1 MRNIFLFIRRY
12 FNFLFFVIL
21 QVVALSFLFRYNR
34 FHEAAFMGVAS
45 EVTGRVSERYSN
57 VEYYFHLKRSNEA
70 LTKENER
77 LNNLLPQNF
86 APRETSSR
94 IVIDSVKVDSLE
106 QYRRY
111 RYYPARVVESFI
123 ILQTNYIMIH
133 RGSAQGIKKDMGV
146 ISPEGIVGRI
156 VNVSENYSTA
166 MILLNR
172 QFKANA
178 KLKKGGERGS
188 VEWDGKDPHYV
199 FLKDIPKSSA
209 VAKGD
214 TVITSELSSIF
225 PPNIMVGTVNAI
237 LDDKSS
243 NFYTLKLRTSTN
255 FYSVFHVYIIEDIHR
270 DERKLLQE
278 ETKKSQ

>member
-21 QVVALSFLFRYNR
+21 QVIALSFLFRYNR

-57 VEYYFHLKRSNEA
+57 IEYYFHLKRTNEA
-70 LTKENER
+70 LVKENER
-77 LNNLLPQNF
+77 LNNLLLQNF
-86 APRETSSR
+86 APSDTSTK
-94 IVIDSVKVDSLE
+94 IVVDSIRVDSIE
-106 QYRRY
+106 QFRRY
-111 RYYPARVVESFI
+111 RYHPARVVESFVA
-123 ILQTNYIMIH
+123 LQTNYIMIH

-146 ISPEGIVGRI
+146 ISPQGVVGRI
-156 VNVSENYSTA
+156 VHVSENYSTA

-188 VEWDGKDPHYV
+188 VEWDGKDQHYV
-199 FLKDIPKSSA
+199 YLRDIPKSAA
-209 VAKGD
+209 VEKGD

-225 PPNIMVGTVNAI
+225 PPNIMVGTVNAVI
-237 LDDKSS
+237 NDKSS
-243 NFYTLKLRTSTN
+243 NFYTLKLRTATN
-255 FYSVFHVYIIEDIHR
+255 FYSVFYVYIIEDLHR
-270 DERKLLQE
+270 EERKQLQE
-278 ETKKSQ
+278 ETKTIQ